1 MTFEL
6 NVIFSLSIAIAA
18 SLSWIRF
25 GHISPAYHPF
35 VFLINLDL
43 INEITSMLVVR
54 SGYSNSVNYNV
65 YSLVEFLLITWQ
77 FKRWKLFAR
86 WKNLYVFLQVSAL
99 AFWITENFIFKN
111 LQSFNSYFVIVSSY
125 VIVLMSI
132 HRINQLVHS
141 TDELIRNAGFIICL
155 CFVFYFT
162 YAVLVEAFWVYG
174 LSKSTVFV
182 TRIYSILIYINL
194 FINLAYAI
202 AVLWIPAKPKF
213 ILPS

>member
-25 GHISPAYHPF
+25 GQISPAYHPF
-35 VFLINLDL
+35 VFLINLGL